1 MRTPTVAPVAPASAL
16 AAGRR
21 RPIGGDVSVLPLRA
35 LELDADL
42 VALVR
47 RPRRV
52 EAHDD
57 RVAAGV
63 RPHRG
68 REPTR
73 LTASS
78 MPCRCAAAFST
89 SRYLRW
95 PARDSAAKTAQRCTA
110 LKSPYGNL

>member
-1 MRTPTVAPVAPASAL
+1 MRNPTVAPVAPASAL

-52 EAHDD
+52 EATTIA
-57 RVAAGV
+57 RRR
-63 RPHRG
+63 RPG
-68 REPTR
+68 
-73 LTASS
+73 LTA
-78 MPCRCAAAFST
+78 AA
-89 SRYLRW
+89 SR
-95 PARDSAAKTAQRCTA
+95 PA
-110 LKSPYGNL
+110 